1 MAAQEPAPAPAPSV
15 IDALRQIL
23 ADGVRLVR
31 AEIGVVRAGGIA
43 TAKRAAFAVAL
54 LVGAAVAALLVVIF
68 LLGAAAEGLGG
79 LFHHAWLGWLTMAG
93 LILVVGALLGWLG
106 YRMLKETIAE
116 GRKVGASVKE
126 DLEWVTRL
134 PRQRETGS

>member
-1 MAAQEPAPAPAPSV
+1 
-15 IDALRQIL
+15 
-23 ADGVRLVR
+23 
-31 AEIGVVRAGGIA
+31 
-43 TAKRAAFAVAL
+43 VAL

-79 LFHHAWLGWLTMAG
+79 LFHHPWLGWLIMAG

-116 GRKVGASVKE
+116 GRKVGATVKE

-134 PRQRETGS
+134 PRQRENGS